1 MEFPPYLDKIN
12 DMINHAH
19 KNIVCGT
26 ECKRKKKAYELKK
39 IYNNAK
45 NNNES
50 APEELEQAKKNYF
63 VYTKGKDFY
72 QSLKDKEYD
81 DKRDSLISSYLKE
94 RTDKTLEL
102 NAIIDNYNIFDYYNK
117 NVDDYLEDQI
127 NEYDELKSGKENTI
141 GKSLTNDRR
150 TYYSGL
156 SNKNILK
163 INNVIKILYIALLV
177 LYSILILFYRRLMI
191 NYNYIII
198 PILLIAY
205 ILINNILHVSSK
217 SYQLLPR

>member
-19 KNIVCGT
+19 KNVVCGT
-26 ECKRKKKAYELKK
+26 ECKRKKKANELKK

-72 QSLKDKEYD
+72 QNSKDKQYD
-81 DKRDSLISSYLKE
+81 DKRDSLVSSYLKE
-94 RTDKTLEL
+94 RMDKTAEL
-102 NAIIDNYNIFDYYNK
+102 DTIINNYNISDYYNK
-117 NVDDYLEDQI
+117 NVDVYLEDQI
-127 NEYDELKSGKENTI
+127 DEYDELKSEKENTI

-163 INNVIKILYIALLV
+163 MNNVIKILFIVLLV
-177 LYSILILFYRRLMI
+177 VYSILILFYRRLMD

-198 PILLIAY
+198 PVLLVAYLLI
-205 ILINNILHVSSK
+205 NKMLHVSSK
-217 SYQLLPR
+217 FY